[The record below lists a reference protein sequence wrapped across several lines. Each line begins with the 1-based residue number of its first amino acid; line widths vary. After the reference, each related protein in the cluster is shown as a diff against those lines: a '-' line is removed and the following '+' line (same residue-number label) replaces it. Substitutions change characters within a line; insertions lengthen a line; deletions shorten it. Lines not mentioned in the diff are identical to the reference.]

1 MQEETDNK
9 MIQTTLTTLTLNRIS
24 SQNIN
29 KASANTTS
37 TTSHQVL
44 HYEKS
49 LQDTKIPQQSPGQA
63 TTGHW
68 TDLWKRNKLSW
79 AVVADT
85 FNPST

>member
-37 TTSHQVL
+37 TTSDQVL
-44 HYEKS
+44 HYAKS
-49 LQDTKIPQQSPGQA
+49 IQDTKIPQQSPGQA
-63 TTGHW
+63 TAGHW
-68 TDLWKRNKLSW
+68 TGLWIEK
-79 AVVADT
+79 
-85 FNPST
+85 

>member
-9 MIQTTLTTLTLNRIS
+9 MIQTTLTTLTLNRIP
-24 SQNIN
+24 IN

-37 TTSHQVL
+37 TSSHQVL

-63 TTGHW
+63 TAGHW
-68 TDLWKRNKLSW
+68 TGLWIKK
-79 AVVADT
+79 
-85 FNPST
+85 